1 MDSSRAKTFQQ
12 MADELGIRHKLMY
25 TLREASRVTGCHTTR
40 CASSARRAACAR
52 SCPRGA
58 RWGAWFAR
66 NGSSSGSRRERM
78 ASRLLRC
85 AAYIALL
92 FAVYALMPYVLRAM
106 LLAADGIR
114 VVLGMGSML

>member
-25 TLREASRVTGCHTTR
+25 TLREASRVTGVPYDT
-40 CASSARRAACAR
+40 AACAR

-58 RWGAWFAR
+58 RWGAWCAR
-66 NGSSSGSRRERM
+66 SGSTSGSRRERM

-85 AAYIALL
+85 AGYIALL